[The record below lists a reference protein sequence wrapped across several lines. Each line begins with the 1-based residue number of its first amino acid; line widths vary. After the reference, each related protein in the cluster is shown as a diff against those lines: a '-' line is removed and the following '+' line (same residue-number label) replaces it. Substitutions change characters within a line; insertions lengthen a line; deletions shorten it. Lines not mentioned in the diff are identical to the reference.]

1 MDFFLLI
8 AVPPEFCLATAKSV
22 AGAASCLQHNRFT
35 AQSQTVLL
43 VRRVSDDDFLRNLAV
58 GLDGGAAAVADG
70 NPQHR
75 AAYPFVFLLWTIIL
89 LALLPLERVFPKNS
103 PERDLAGVVY
113 ARGRGRGRGRWVQKR
128 AAATNCYSPFG
139 GHYSRDVMLVLF
151 QTLSNAVTLPGK
163 RFPPRSSPAFSRC
176 LRPSQNE
183 RRPADVRSHR
193 RPWQRCSYTAPQSP
207 HRP

>member
-1 MDFFLLI
+1 LDFFLLI

-103 PERDLAGVVY
+103 PERDLAGV
-113 ARGRGRGRGRWVQKR
+113 
-128 AAATNCYSPFG
+128 
-139 GHYSRDVMLVLF
+139 L
-151 QTLSNAVTLPGK
+151 
-163 RFPPRSSPAFSRC
+163 
-176 LRPSQNE
+176 
-183 RRPADVRSHR
+183 
-193 RPWQRCSYTAPQSP
+193 
-207 HRP
+207 